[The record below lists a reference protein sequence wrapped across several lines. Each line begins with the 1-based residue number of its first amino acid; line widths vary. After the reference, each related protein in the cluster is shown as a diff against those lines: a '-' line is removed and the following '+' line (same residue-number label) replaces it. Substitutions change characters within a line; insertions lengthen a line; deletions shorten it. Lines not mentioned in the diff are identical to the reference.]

1 MSHCAAQRRPLV
13 AQYSSLRAP
22 RSFLVIADTVA
33 ASSSSNMSK
42 LMSNMTAVFICQQL
56 QQWHVAI
63 FAKWLHI
70 DTYFVRQ
77 SLYHSTKSLHREELH
92 ATEMLLEKPEDVKHE
107 NSSGTG
113 SCASCSKDACATDAV
128 LATL

>member
-1 MSHCAAQRRPLV
+1 MACSHFC
-13 AQYSSLRAP
+13 
-22 RSFLVIADTVA
+22 
-33 ASSSSNMSK
+33 
-42 LMSNMTAVFICQQL
+42 
-56 QQWHVAI
+56 
-63 FAKWLHI
+63 AKWQHI

-77 SLYHSTKSLHREELH
+77 SRYHSTKALQREELH